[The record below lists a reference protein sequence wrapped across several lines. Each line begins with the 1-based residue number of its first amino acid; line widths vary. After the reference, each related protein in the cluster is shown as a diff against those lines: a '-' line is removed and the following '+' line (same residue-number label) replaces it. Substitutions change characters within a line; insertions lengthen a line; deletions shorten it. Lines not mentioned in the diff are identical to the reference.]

1 MDQGL
6 EQSVHS
12 LHELS
17 KPSGIMSNTHCAG
30 LNLRKNLVWK
40 PVFPFF
46 FAATVFIL
54 SKGICTKKFV
64 SRVAMR
70 C

>member
-1 MDQGL
+1 VLVPVSCREYLMLVPVTCRKMDQGL

-30 LNLRKNLVWK
+30 LNLRKNLV
-40 PVFPFF
+40 
-46 FAATVFIL
+46 
-54 SKGICTKKFV
+54 
-64 SRVAMR
+64 
-70 C
+70 